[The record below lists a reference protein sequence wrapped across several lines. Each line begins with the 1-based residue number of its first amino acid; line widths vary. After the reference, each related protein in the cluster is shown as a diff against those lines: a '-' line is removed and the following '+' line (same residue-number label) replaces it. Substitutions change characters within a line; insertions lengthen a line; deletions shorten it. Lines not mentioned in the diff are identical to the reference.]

1 VENKIEKIKY
11 RSLKAGLTIL
21 FLLLAMRAA
30 APEAKVAFILVSS
43 PVNSFDRLIKAIVH
57 VESTGDD
64 FAFNL
69 REQAVGAFQIRPIR
83 ILDYNRR
90 TGKDYKIEN
99 CFNYNV
105 SKEIFLYYAKRIGY
119 PDYETI
125 ARKWNGSGK
134 NTLDYWE
141 KVKNNL

>member
-1 VENKIEKIKY
+1 VVNKIEKIKY
-11 RSLKAGLTIL
+11 WCIKTGLTV
-21 FLLLAMRAA
+21 FLMLLAMKAA

-69 REQAVGAFQIRPIR
+69 TEQAVGAFQIRPIR
-83 ILDYNRR
+83 ILDYNHR
-90 TGKDYKIEN
+90 TGKDYKIES
-99 CFNYNV
+99 CFNYDV

-134 NTLDYWE
+134 TTLDYWE
-141 KVKNNL
+141 KVKKNL